1 MRYILS
7 LLFVI
12 GFIAQV
18 SWAQDSTTSDTEV
31 PLSKTGLR
39 IVHSEGAS
47 CYDQDQ
53 IYKRC
58 VDQNQI
64 FEIAKAEAKS
74 MNKDLLLVYGYD
86 TCCWCRAIH
95 NLFYFSDE
103 SQKFQDAFLI
113 RTIAKSSGNETG
125 KKLIEGLRS
134 DHNITGKYG
143 LPYLIRIDGQT
154 GEPEDFIPTEPL
166 EQNFESWDWCGHNL
180 ERVIERLFE

>member
-1 MRYILS
+1 MRYFN

-18 SWAQDSTTSDTEV
+18 SQAQGLTPNTEI

-58 VDQNQI
+58 VDQKQI
-64 FEIAKAEAKS
+64 FEIAKEQAKS
-74 MNKDLLLVYGYD
+74 VNKDLLLVYGYD

-95 NLFYFSDE
+95 NLLHFSDE
-103 SQKFQDAFLI
+103 AQKFQDAFVI
-113 RTIAKSSGNETG
+113 RTIAKSSGNG
-125 KKLIEGLRS
+125 NRS
-134 DHNITGKYG
+134 T
-143 LPYLIRIDGQT
+143 IDG
-154 GEPEDFIPTEPL
+154 EPSCF
-166 EQNFESWDWCGHNL
+166 S
-180 ERVIERLFE
+180 